1 MNASIHVDK
10 NPSQGEGNSQE
21 VDPTPQS
28 PMSQNS
34 NATDDAF
41 SREFRTF
48 PTPTSFHM
56 PVMQNDMLVDNTM
69 DETQD
74 SE

>member
-1 MNASIHVDK
+1 MSASINVDK

-34 NATDDAF
+34 NATEDAF
-41 SREFRTF
+41 SCKFRTF
-48 PTPTSFHM
+48 PTPTLFCM
-56 PVMQNDMLVDNTM
+56 PVMQNDVLVDNNM